1 MNYKFNLNYNL
12 KNFYVSLIALGFILV
27 CSVISI
33 GQVQVSHVENLMT
46 EDEHPRK
53 GFIKVDTI
61 EYYLEQGLTGTKVW
75 QIENGALNFLHE
87 LKLRPTDSKI
97 DLTRHHT
104 YENNSNLIYD
114 GHILFEFY
122 YDYIYLIDFVKGE
135 TIEIIDLRDFGYK
148 FPSQFKYGKNF
159 MYFHVGS
166 LTGWSGRVRYDRN
179 SKRFEVLKFGG
190 SYFNSKLYT
199 WNQEGFIYLDLETNK
214 THQIKHNV
222 NYIFGFQYVDNDPNI
237 NFVFQDSF
245 YVYRLLKDD
254 TIDTLDCK
262 IPIGKELLYY
272 SNNRIIYSDHR
283 ITYSSVD
290 DFKIKYFIKDLNTC
304 EVVYS
309 DSLQTTSG
317 YPITDFYDNR
327 SLYDN
332 YILMR
337 DFRNQNIPVYYL
349 YDYKNNKKTELNTF
363 GYPDFFNNTLT
374 DKNNFY
380 FTSIQ
385 SFNFNEDRNAGLY
398 KLNLETYEITP
409 LIKSDT
415 LIPSKIILSDVIDK
429 DYFNIIHNYEGGY
442 SILQLNKSD
451 EIVNEIYNQNNI
463 KNVGIYKYIRT
474 DLWVDDKYFAATSEA
489 IFMLNETNSRKIMDI
504 PKYITMMSELYRKND
519 YIYIFF
525 GIFDTSYVLKINV
538 HNLAYTK
545 IDLPPK
551 FTLGEMK
558 ITKNDLVVNYSSQT
572 FRDAT
577 HGYFDLNSDQFISAS
592 TLNLQAGRIIDV
604 SGANILYRL
613 YQNNKLHLFDP
624 ILGKLIPLDF
634 VPNFALGVIPDTKGG
649 FYLNVNKKLCHLD
662 SSGKLTILLD
672 NFEYLYFR
680 SGNFTDKQQSFA
692 FYSDKEL
699 VIVIVKNGEARKK
712 VRKIDSSFNHYS
724 FFWHESETISFFEF
738 YVSNQRNLYYYS
750 FDSEPRIV
758 SVRYWNQNTLFV
770 MQNKDHAVFAYR
782 VNGFIYNFDKFDFKT
797 LKVTSTLEFSPG
809 FSYMYNPTIQLNEKE
824 YLISFDDGTHGT
836 EPWVYNIE
844 THSFTILADMR
855 SGFLPSSPSDY
866 HRHPKTGDIYFLAT
880 RSEGDRQ
887 LFKIK
892 NDLTSTEHT
901 HNQNAVD
908 FSIYP
913 VPSSNFLILDRD
925 FEHVKV
931 VGIKGNIILTMNNYN
946 KGEVIDI
953 CNISNGLYFLSCSND
968 AQHFKTKT
976 FVISR

>member
-1 MNYKFNLNYNL
+1 MNYKFNLNYHMN
-12 KNFYVSLIALGFILV
+12 NIYVRLIALGFILI

-46 EDEHPRK
+46 DDEHPRK

-61 EYYLEQGLTGTKVW
+61 EYYIEQGLTGTKVW
-75 QIENGALNFLHE
+75 QIENGALHFLHE

-97 DLTRHHT
+97 DLLGGDT

-114 GHILFEFY
+114 GHTLFEFY
-122 YDYIYLIDFVKGE
+122 HDYIYLVDFVKGE
-135 TIEIIDLRDFGYK
+135 VLEIIDLRNYGYK
-148 FPSQFKYGKNF
+148 FPSQFQFGKNF

-166 LTGWSGRVRYDRN
+166 SSLWRGTIRYDRN
-179 SKRFEVLKFGG
+179 TKRLEVLKFSG
-190 SYFNSKLYT
+190 SYFNSKLYDH
-199 WNQEGFIYLDLETNK
+199 NQDGFIYLDLETNK

-222 NYIFGFQYVDNDPNI
+222 YDKFGFLDVDNDPNI

-254 TIDTLDCK
+254 SIDTLDCK
-262 IPIGKELLYY
+262 IPRGNQILYY
-272 SNNRIIYSDHR
+272 CNQRMIYGSVEDNMFNYY
-283 ITYSSVD
+283 IT
-290 DFKIKYFIKDLNTC
+290 DLNMC
-304 EVVYS
+304 QVVFS
-309 DSLQTTSG
+309 ESLQTSTENS
-317 YPITDFYDNR
+317 YIRFEDTRN
-327 SLYDN
+327 LYGEYILIRDYQIPSKAVN
-332 YILMR
+332 YI
-337 DFRNQNIPVYYL
+337 
-349 YDYKNNKKTELNTF
+349 YDIKSNKKTELIISGF
-363 GYPDFFNNTLT
+363 PDFNYNSLKVNNNLYFAS
-374 DKNNFY
+374 NNV
-380 FTSIQ
+380 I
-385 SFNFNEDRNAGLY
+385 NLHRDRTADLY
-398 KLNLETYEITP
+398 KLDLKTGLNTL
-409 LIKSDT
+409 LLKSDSLT
-415 LIPSKIILSDVIDK
+415 PSNILLSDVGDR
-429 DYFNIIHNYEGGY
+429 DYVNVCYQYEGG
-442 SILQLNKSD
+442 SSVFQID
-451 EIVNEIYNQNNI
+451 ENNEKIKEIYKNSAL
-463 KNVGIYKYIRT
+463 KNVGIFKYTIT
-474 DLWVDDKYFAATSEA
+474 DLWVDDKYFIATSEA
-489 IFMLNETNSRKIMDI
+489 VFMISETISRKIVDLPKDI
-504 PKYITMMSELYRKND
+504 IRMSELYNKND
-519 YIYIFF
+519 RLYLLCEKL
-525 GIFDTSYVLKINV
+525 DTSFVLKINTFDLTYYKI
-538 HNLAYTK
+538 NLPTK
-545 IDLPPK
+545 FIM
-551 FTLGEMK
+551 GEMK
-558 ITKNDLVVNYSSQT
+558 FIEDDLIVNYSSQT
-572 FRDAT
+572 FRNAT
-577 HGYFDLNSDQFISAS
+577 HGFFDLNSDQFISAS
-592 TLNLQAGRIIDV
+592 NLNVQSGSIIDV

-613 YQNNKLHLFDP
+613 NQNNKLHLFDP

-672 NFEYLYFR
+672 NFEYPYFK

-692 FYSDKEL
+692 FYNDKEL
-699 VIVIVKNGEARKK
+699 VIVIVKNGEVRKK

-809 FSYMYNPTIQLNEKE
+809 FSYMYKPTIQLNEKE

-913 VPSSNFLILDRD
+913 VPSSNFLILDRN
-925 FEHVKV
+925 FKHVKV

-946 KGEVIDI
+946 KGDGIDI
-953 CNISNGLYFLSCSND
+953 SNISNGLYFLSCSND